1 MAELSKLFKIVLII
15 NIIAAFIYGILYLFI
30 PEIYAI
36 MIESP
41 SFSLQ
46 FWRLWGV
53 TCFILGIMGIV
64 GLLRNDWMQ
73 LRILFEFSILW
84 LIGMNILNIIYLF
97 DPSHT
102 AMSLTSEVTDVI
114 IIFVLIVLD
123 IYAYLRENKQ

>member
-30 PEIYAI
+30 PEIYAV

-53 TCFILGIMGIV
+53 TCFILGIMGII
-64 GLLRNDWMQ
+64 GLLRNDWTQ
-73 LRILFEFSILW
+73 IKILIEFSILW
-84 LIGMNILNIIYLF
+84 LLGMNILNIIFLF

-102 AMSLTSEVTDVI
+102 TTSFTSEVTDVI

-123 IYAYLRENKQ
+123 IYVYLRENKQ